1 MREGILKLANAKIWM
16 SSWDNFWG
24 NAKVGEHTHTH
35 KKEMHIILF
44 TLLVGLD
51 LDARVEEVDKITIQP
66 SIIVL

>member
-1 MREGILKLANAKIWM
+1 MQKYECHLETTFGAMLKLVN
-16 SSWDNFWG
+16 
-24 NAKVGEHTHTH
+24 THTH

>member
-1 MREGILKLANAKIWM
+1 VN
-16 SSWDNFWG
+16 
-24 NAKVGEHTHTH
+24 THTQ